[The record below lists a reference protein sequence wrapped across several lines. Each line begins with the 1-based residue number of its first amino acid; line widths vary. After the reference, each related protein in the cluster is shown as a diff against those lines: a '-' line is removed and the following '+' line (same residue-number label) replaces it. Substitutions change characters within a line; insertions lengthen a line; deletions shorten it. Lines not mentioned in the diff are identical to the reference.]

1 MASGSTVTVRWET
14 ATEYD
19 IAGVRL
25 EFSVNDGESW
35 NEIAVV
41 PDTGAYEWNV
51 PGVISE
57 SVLFKISDEEY
68 PNVFDTSDTTF
79 IVYECLSTNI
89 ADLNN
94 DCYVNLEDVSILA
107 INWLICGNP
116 YDSVCDD

>member
-1 MASGSTVTVRWET
+1 M
-14 ATEYD
+14 
-19 IAGVRL
+19 
-25 EFSVNDGESW
+25 
-35 NEIAVV
+35 
-41 PDTGAYEWNV
+41 
-51 PGVISE
+51 ISE
-57 SVLFKISDEEY
+57 SVLFKISDEKY